1 MEKCIQFVHE
11 EFGKVPIRISAQKH
25 LEKFYNKSGF
35 VSTGKEYFEDEI
47 PHVEMLLNI
56 ENND

>member
-1 MEKCIQFVHE
+1 
-11 EFGKVPIRISAQKH
+11 

-47 PHVEMLLNI
+47 PHVEMLLNP
-56 ENND
+56 ENNG